1 MTRKSHTKMII
12 EGDLAAEVD
21 VELLIDDSG
30 WAPYLS
36 LDDAMRLDVVRDLL
50 RRKDIEAATR
60 LSRVFRLVPVA
71 A

>member
-36 LDDAMRLDVVRDLL
+36 LDDAMRLDLVRDLL